1 MHNLEGGCHCGNIA
15 LQLELPHAPPTYR
28 PRACD
33 CDFCRKHGA
42 AWVSDRQGA
51 LVIRLRSA
59 DCAGIYRQGS
69 GVAEMLYCRDCAVL
83 VAALYREADKLYG
96 VANAR
101 SIAAG
106 ACFGAEQPV
115 SPRTLAAAEKVTR
128 WHALWF
134 ADVRIVT
141 EHCASA

>member
-1 MHNLEGGCHCGNIA
+1 MHSLEGGCHCGNIV
-15 LQLELPHAPPTYR
+15 LQLELPQAPSAYR

-42 AWVSDRQGA
+42 AWVSDREGA
-51 LVIRLRSA
+51 LVIRIRNADSA
-59 DCAGIYRQGS
+59 GSYRQGS
-69 GVAEMLYCRDCAVL
+69 GAAEMLYCRSCAVL
-83 VAALYREADKLYG
+83 VAALYREADTLYG

-101 SIAAG
+101 SIAGG

-115 SPRTLAAAEKVTR
+115 SPRTLSPAEKVTR
-128 WHALWF
+128 WHCLWF

-141 EHCASA
+141 ERSASD